1 MLPRQLHFISKV
13 MRNQWK
19 EPAELRSLQEKK
31 VRNLLEYAYQKN
43 EFYHRQFRKS
53 NVSPSDFGKLD
64 DIRKFPLTIKRAMM
78 ENYPYNIVSKVVD
91 IKKCMK
97 ASTSGSTGQNLD
109 LVYDIRTYEY
119 YMAVTYRNFAAL
131 GYKPWH
137 RLAYTRYE
145 PFKIENQFYEKLGI
159 TKRLF
164 LSVFLSYEK
173 QVELLQ
179 EFKPDAVT
187 AYPSMMIEWAKLL
200 KERGDTI
207 RIPVFIRAEAEIL
220 TEEAKTLIEDVF
232 ESPIYEEYGS
242 AEFVQFA
249 WECRNGGF
257 HISCDSIL
265 VEFLDDDGEPVA
277 PGEEGEIFVTSL
289 EARAMPF
296 IRYSINDRGIPLD
309 GTCSCGRGLPLM
321 KLVVGRDDDFI
332 WLPSGK
338 RVNPRLII
346 PFFEL
351 AVGVKEFR
359 IVQER
364 KDFIVVE
371 IIPGLKF
378 TIEEQEKLRS
388 NLLDVLKEPVEL
400 SFNLCDEIPRGR
412 HGRPRP
418 ILSKVKKNI

>member
-1 MLPRQLHFISKV
+1 M
-13 MRNQWK
+13 
-19 EPAELRSLQEKK
+19 
-31 VRNLLEYAYQKN
+31 
-43 EFYHRQFRKS
+43 
-53 NVSPSDFGKLD
+53 
-64 DIRKFPLTIKRAMM
+64 
-78 ENYPYNIVSKVVD
+78 
-91 IKKCMK
+91 
-97 ASTSGSTGQNLD
+97 
-109 LVYDIRTYEY
+109 
-119 YMAVTYRNFAAL
+119 
-131 GYKPWH
+131 
-137 RLAYTRYE
+137 
-145 PFKIENQFYEKLGI
+145 
-159 TKRLF
+159 
-164 LSVFLSYEK
+164 
-173 QVELLQ
+173 
-179 EFKPDAVT
+179 
-187 AYPSMMIEWAKLL
+187 
-200 KERGDTI
+200 
-207 RIPVFIRAEAEIL
+207 
-220 TEEAKTLIEDVF
+220 
-232 ESPIYEEYGS
+232 
-242 AEFVQFA
+242 
-249 WECRNGGF
+249 
-257 HISCDSIL
+257 
-265 VEFLDDDGEPVA
+265 
-277 PGEEGEIFVTSL
+277 
-289 EARAMPF
+289 MPF